1 MGSVWESTH
10 NGAAV
15 ALCRRI
21 GHDGNS
27 RDHVHMGFFF
37 FFNFLCFA
45 LFFATFFF
53 FFFALL
59 MLLGSLVVMEIF
71 KRELG
76 KEGKEA
82 EKKQQLEEEK
92 NCNQQ
97 GGGRGVAWCKSKFC
111 SRVSDV

>member
-53 FFFALL
+53 FFCVADAARIVGGDGDIQKRAGQGRK
-59 MLLGSLVVMEIF
+59 GS
-71 KRELG
+71 REETTAG
-76 KEGKEA
+76 RR
-82 EKKQQLEEEK
+82 KKL
-92 NCNQQ
+92 
-97 GGGRGVAWCKSKFC
+97 
-111 SRVSDV
+111 

>member
-53 FFFALL
+53 FFFCVADAARIVGGDGDIQKRAGQGRK
-59 MLLGSLVVMEIF
+59 GS
-71 KRELG
+71 REETTAG
-76 KEGKEA
+76 RR
-82 EKKQQLEEEK
+82 KKL
-92 NCNQQ
+92 
-97 GGGRGVAWCKSKFC
+97 
-111 SRVSDV
+111 